1 MMARMLLD
9 LEHLESLS
17 ASLGTTDKGIHAQ
30 AKVVLAEGHRNLAY
44 GMVRTAPVTR
54 RSLAHVP
61 AGAAAV
67 AVLGLNP
74 ASQAADK
81 AGAQPPSLTAMD
93 IGREVFANVEEISLF
108 VLPAERGESPRNLP
122 EIGVIAAVKDPAK
135 SEALWDQLL
144 SLAAMFAPQVAQTPR
159 EIEIEG
165 RKGKEYQFQDAP
177 PIVVV
182 RIGERA
188 MAAGTKGAVSAA
200 IRAQGSEAITG
211 DPQFKP
217 LLDGL
222 KPESSKAVLVHAG
235 RAVGIAA
242 STMPRERDEVRQI
255 AALIGDLRVMVVT
268 NEAPNELSI
277 QASASGLPNLN
288 AIVHAALAANQPRRG
303 ARVRSPSEPP
313 RPNEERDAPSQR
325 ISRPARAP
333 QQE

>member
-1 MMARMLLD
+1 
-9 LEHLESLS
+9 
-17 ASLGTTDKGIHAQ
+17 
-30 AKVVLAEGHRNLAY
+30 
-44 GMVRTAPVTR
+44 
-54 RSLAHVP
+54 
-61 AGAAAV
+61 
-67 AVLGLNP
+67 
-74 ASQAADK
+74 
-81 AGAQPPSLTAMD
+81 MD

-108 VLPAERGESPRNLP
+108 MLPAERNESPRPIP

-144 SLAAMFAPQVAQTPR
+144 SLAAMFAPQVAQAPR
-159 EIEIEG
+159 EVEIEG

-200 IRAQGSEAITG
+200 IRAEGPNAITG

-242 STMPRERDEVRQI
+242 ASMPRERDEVRKI
-255 AALIGDLRVMVVT
+255 AALIGDLRLMVVT
-268 NEAPNELSI
+268 DEQPNELSI
-277 QASASGLPNLN
+277 QAGAAGLPNVN
-288 AIVHAALAANQPRRG
+288 AVVQAALAANEPRLG

-313 RPNEERDAPSQR
+313 RLIDER
-325 ISRPARAP
+325 RAP
-333 QQE
+333 QRIGQPAPAQP